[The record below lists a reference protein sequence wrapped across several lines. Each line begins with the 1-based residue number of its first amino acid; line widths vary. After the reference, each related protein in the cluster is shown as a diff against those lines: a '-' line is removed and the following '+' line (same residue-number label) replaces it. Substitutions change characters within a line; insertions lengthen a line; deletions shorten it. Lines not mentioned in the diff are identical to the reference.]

1 MQSEMAGTVSS
12 VDAQRSQLDN
22 LASPTAT
29 EYTLIKPLQT
39 LHGGAKRKSGKHQR
53 GGSAFLAYSSY
64 GGSKRKSG
72 KNQRGGTG
80 IIDIVVPAGLV
91 YANQMYK
98 PKGAAKLYSRSRK
111 LRGSRRHTRNNRSA
125 RRH

>member
-1 MQSEMAGTVSS
+1 MQSEMAGTVPS

-29 EYTLIKPLQT
+29 EHTLLKSLQ
-39 LHGGAKRKSGKHQR
+39 GGAKRKSGKHQR

-98 PKGAAKLYSRSRK
+98 SKGAAKLYSRSRK

>member
-1 MQSEMAGTVSS
+1 MTQTCGTGGAAEYAGGLASMQSQNQVA
-12 VDAQRSQLDN
+12 A
-22 LASPTAT
+22 
-29 EYTLIKPLQT
+29 
-39 LHGGAKRKSGKHQR
+39 
-53 GGSAFLAYSSY
+53 SAFDPNAVGGPNSNLLPIMK

-72 KNQRGGTG
+72 KRARKQRGGTG

-111 LRGSRRHTRNNRSA
+111 FRGSRRHTRNNRSA
-125 RRH
+125 RRR